1 MQDLQKT
8 MMWGWRAAF
17 WLAVLV
23 TTLVLL
29 LPGDAVLDTKV
40 WMASWLPYAQVLDQ
54 SNVSEYS
61 DKWVHL
67 GLFALLGAL
76 AARLWWG
83 QGMFKT
89 AALGL
94 LTLAVGTE
102 CLQHFIPGRGAS
114 VADLL
119 ADVAGLALGSAMW
132 LALQLRG
139 GGMRSIRAVDFS
151 DRD

>member
-8 MMWGWRAAF
+8 RMSGWRAAF
-17 WLAVLV
+17 WLTVLI

-29 LPGDAVLDTKV
+29 LPGDAVLDAKV
-40 WMASWLPYAQVLDQ
+40 WIASWLPYAQALDQ
-54 SNVSEYS
+54 SSVSEYS

-67 GLFALLGAL
+67 GLFALLGSL

-83 QGMFKT
+83 LGFFKSAT
-89 AALGL
+89 LWL
-94 LTLAVGTE
+94 VMLAVGTE

-119 ADVAGLALGSAMW
+119 ADVAGLALGAAAWRLMH
-132 LALQLRG
+132 LRG
-139 GGMRSIRAVDFS
+139 EPAQFPRG
-151 DRD
+151 